1 MNYISWEGKMCTFST
16 FLSEFL
22 PDGFSACLLE
32 GHKYG
37 PGELQKSRDDLAG
50 HLTERM

>member
-1 MNYISWEGKMCTFST
+1 MRIFST
-16 FLSEFL
+16 FLSELL
-22 PDGFSACLLE
+22 PDGSSVCLLE